1 MGGEDCEQNLCNTP
15 ITDHHFR
22 IVEEKEEENKTK
34 SVTKLNKKIKPKNMK
49 ERTTKRQWPKR
60 GFELNYK
67 VYRYADT
74 IVLH

>member
-34 SVTKLNKKIKPKNMK
+34 NITQKIQKD
-49 ERTTKRQWPKR
+49 ERK
-60 GFELNYK
+60 NYK
-67 VYRYADT
+67 KTMAKKRV
-74 IVLH
+74 